1 MGMAL
6 KIDVAEACKCAGT
19 EKPVDLVHL
28 SRLTMGDRDLELEVL
43 KMFLAQ
49 IPSYLE
55 LIKSADSKEEIYNA
69 AHTVKGAAANV
80 GAFPL
85 ADLARNAEENHEFS
99 MQAILD
105 EFSRITEY
113 VSMLSSEA

>member
-6 KIDVAEACKCAGT
+6 KADVAEACKCAGT

-49 IPSYLE
+49 IPHYIE
-55 LIKSADSKEEIYNA
+55 MMKSAKTDDEIYVA
-69 AHTVKGAAANV
+69 SHTIKGAASNV
-80 GAFPL
+80 GAFKL
-85 ADLARNAEENHEFS
+85 ADLARSAE
-99 MQAILD
+99 Q
-105 EFSRITEY
+105 SRVFDIKMMLVEMGLITDY
-113 VSMLSSEA
+113 VSFLASEA

>member
-6 KIDVAEACKCAGT
+6 KADVVEACKCAGA

-49 IPSYLE
+49 IPNYIE
-55 LIKSADSKEEIYNA
+55 MIKSAKTEQEIYVA
-69 AHTVKGAAANV
+69 SHTIKGAASNV
-80 GAFPL
+80 GAFKL
-85 ADLARNAEENHEFS
+85 AELARNAEKHSAFDLKV
-99 MQAILD
+99 ILS
-105 EFSRITEY
+105 EMGLITDY